1 MVGPGERAH
10 GILVCPSD
18 DFILVPTT
26 TDYRTRQRNCGNEI
40 PVFRDMELVRLSLI
54 PVSRDM
60 QLVRLSVFLVTS
72 RFSMTNLP
80 QLPLATCL
88 PKIKKKDYFLLVACL

>member
-18 DFILVPTT
+18 DFVLVPTT

-40 PVFRDMELVRLSLI
+40 PVSRDMKLVRLSLI

-60 QLVRLSVFLVTS
+60 QLVRLSVCYFAFLNDEFTATS
-72 RFSMTNLP
+72 PCNMSTEN
-80 QLPLATCL
+80 
-88 PKIKKKDYFLLVACL
+88 